1 MAIIKS
7 HGVQI
12 NADPRKTLNETK
24 TLPWELFEARTAT
37 ERFFHRGQNIVKVE
51 NPSMGALRHVCENIN
66 QELLQKGFSPWTKYS
81 KTIQNAKIIKS
92 HTVQIN
98 IVPIDSMGALRHV
111 CENTNQE
118 LLQKGF

>member
-1 MAIIKS
+1 MKLLKIIFVDNYKILRLKRNYGNHKS

-12 NADPRKTLNETK
+12 NTDHRKTLIWNK

-66 QELLQKGFSPWTKYS
+66 QELLQKGFSLWTKNS
-81 KTIQNAKIIKS
+81 KSIKT
-92 HTVQIN
+92 HI
-98 IVPIDSMGALRHV
+98 
-111 CENTNQE
+111 
-118 LLQKGF
+118 